1 MVLDILLALV
11 FDIVGYHFLV
21 AVRTNGREVVAL
33 RPECSAPELLFYLF
47 VVFEYLLCGDALY
60 RLHHC
65 GGQHHR
71 DGLGEEVDVVLVC
84 SYFEKVDLVRY
95 CDAKTYLL

>member
-33 RPECSAPELLFYLF
+33 RPECSAPELLFDLR
-47 VVFEYLLCGDALY
+47 VELEDPLCGDAFY
-60 RLHHC
+60 RLYH
-65 GGQHHR
+65 
-71 DGLGEEVDVVLVC
+71 
-84 SYFEKVDLVRY
+84 S
-95 CDAKTYLL
+95 